1 MNFYEVSTEDQD
13 GNIVNQDVLAP
24 SSADALWLAAKL
36 REPHAKHFKSVVI
49 TATGTMGRLWWREG

>member
-1 MNFYEVSTEDQD
+1 
-13 GNIVNQDVLAP
+13 VNQDVLAP